1 MTDLLRD
8 LKVRDI
14 ILFNVVAIVG
24 IRWISIAASTGPSS
38 ISLWILALILFFLP
52 QAVAVIYLNKRH
64 PVEGGVYE
72 WAKVEFGEFHGFVA
86 GWCYWANN
94 LVYYPSLLIS
104 VAAIAAFI
112 IPGTSGLASD
122 KVFIATASLV
132 MLWIA
137 IGFNVVGVKIGKWVQ
152 NIGAIGTFGPIVII
166 AVLAA
171 IIVHLGKSETH
182 FTLANILPTKFDYG
196 TISFWSSMCF
206 ALAGL
211 ELAAVMSGEIVD
223 AGKTIQ
229 KATYVSGIA
238 IVVVYLVGTISLLIG
253 LAPKNVDLVTGLVQS
268 IHSLEVK
275 TGLGY
280 LSNLSAFLI
289 TLSGI
294 GGAGAWLAGSARI
307 LFVTGIDSY
316 LPKAFGE
323 VHPKWKTPHVALIFQ
338 GIIATVFLLMSFV
351 GASTEEAYL
360 VLVDATIIVYFIPY
374 VYIFLAAI
382 RIFSRERAS
391 TDRLAAAFRIGASVV
406 GGITTIVAILLTL
419 FPPEAGGS
427 PPLFL
432 AKTLGGSLAFVAV
445 GIIIF
450 WNAKRRRSRSS
461 LAS

>member
-1 MTDLLRD
+1 MTELLRA

-38 ISLWILALILFFLP
+38 ISLWLLALVLFFLP
-52 QAVAVIYLNKRH
+52 QAVAVIYLNKKH

-72 WAKVEFGEFHGFVA
+72 WAKVEFGDFHGFIA

-112 IPGTSGLASD
+112 FPGTSGLASD
-122 KVFIATASLV
+122 KMFIAIVSLV
-132 MLWIA
+132 ILWVA
-137 IGFNVVGVKIGKWVQ
+137 IGFNVVGVRIGKWVQ
-152 NIGAIGTFGPIVII
+152 NIGAIGTFGPILII
-166 AVLAA
+166 AVLAGVIA
-171 IIVHLGKSETH
+171 HLGKSETH
-182 FTLANILPTKFDYG
+182 FTLLNILPTKFDYG

-238 IVVVYLVGTISLLIG
+238 IVVVYLVGTVSLLVG
-253 LAPKNVDLVTGLVQS
+253 LAPKDVNLVTGLVQS
-268 IHSLEVK
+268 IHVLEVK

-289 TLSGI
+289 TLAGV

-307 LFVTGIDSY
+307 LFVTGIDNY
-316 LPKAFGE
+316 LPKAFGK
-323 VHPKWKTPHVALIFQ
+323 VHPKWKTPHVALLFQ
-338 GIIATVFLLMSFV
+338 GMIATVFLLMSFI
-351 GASTEEAYL
+351 GATTEEAYL

-374 VYIFLAAI
+374 IYIFLAGV
-382 RIFSRERAS
+382 RIFFRDRAS
-391 TDRLAAAFRIGASVV
+391 VGRSATAFRVTASAV
-406 GGITTIVAILLTL
+406 GGITTVAAIVLTL
-419 FPPEAGGS
+419 FPPEAGGN
-427 PPLFL
+427 PFVFL
-432 AKTLGGSLAFVAV
+432 AKTLGGSFAFVAV
-445 GIIIF
+445 GLAIF
-450 WNAKRRRSRSS
+450 WNAKRKTAVR
-461 LAS
+461 A